1 MNEMLTGSAFFGM
14 FLTLA
19 CYQVG
24 VLVKKKVK
32 IALATPLLVAVVL
45 IIGILLVFHIDY
57 ENYNNG
63 AKYVSYFLTPA
74 TVSLAV
80 PLYRRMALLKEHPV
94 AIFGGIAAGVLTA
107 MTSIFL
113 LSLVFGLTHEQYVT
127 ILPKSITTAIG
138 MGVSGKM
145 GGIPALTVISI
156 STTGVFGTVF
166 AETICKLLGIRE
178 PIAKGLAIGTSAHA
192 LGTSKAMEIGEI
204 EGAMSSLSIVVAGI
218 MTVLAVQ
225 VFARLV

>member
-1 MNEMLTGSAFFGM
+1 MNEILTDSVFFGM

-19 CYQVG
+19 CYQAG
-24 VLVKKKVK
+24 VLVKRRVKVA
-32 IALATPLLVAVVL
+32 IATPLLVATLL

-57 ENYNNG
+57 ENYENG
-63 AKYVSYFLTPA
+63 AKYISYFLTPA

-80 PLYRRMALLKEHPV
+80 PLYRRMTLLKKHPA
-94 AIFGGIAAGVLTA
+94 AIFGGIASGVLTA
-107 MTSIFL
+107 MVSIFL
-113 LSLVFGLTHEQYVT
+113 LSLAFGLTHVQYVT

-138 MGVSGKM
+138 MGVSDKM

-156 STTGVFGTVF
+156 SITGVTGTVL
-166 AETICKLLGIRE
+166 AETVCKLFRIRE
-178 PIAKGLAIGTSAHA
+178 PIAKGLAICTAAHA

-225 VFARLV
+225 VFAGLI